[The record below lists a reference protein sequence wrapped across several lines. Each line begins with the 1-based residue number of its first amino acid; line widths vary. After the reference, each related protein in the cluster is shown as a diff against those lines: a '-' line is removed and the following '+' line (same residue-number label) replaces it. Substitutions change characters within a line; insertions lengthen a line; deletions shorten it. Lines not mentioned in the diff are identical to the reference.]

1 MNLEA
6 IPVKSKLPKRA
17 WLVVA
22 LLAIVGC
29 LNYLDRTI
37 ITTMRESIVHAI
49 PMSDGQF
56 GLLTSVFL
64 WVYGLLSPFAGFLAD
79 KFSRSRVIIAS
90 LFLWSI
96 VTWLTAYTT
105 SFEQLLTTRVLM
117 GISEACYIP
126 AALAL
131 IVDYH
136 RGSTRSSAVGIHM
149 VGIMVGSGLGFLGG
163 WVAEKHYW
171 NTIFVYLGIFGVIYS
186 IILAFTLKDRPDNRI
201 SEHLEKADNKV
212 DFLSAVKYLFR
223 LRSFIL
229 ILFCWALV
237 SISSWLLVGWL
248 PTYFQEHFN
257 LTQGMAGVYATS
269 YFFAAAIAGL
279 LLGGYWADRWSR
291 SNPRARILVPAIGLC
306 VAAPSIFIASY
317 TTILPVAVLCF
328 MLYSLTK
335 SFLDSN
341 MMPVLC
347 LVVYPKYR
355 ATGYGILNL
364 MACIIGG
371 VGLYAGGVLRDLN
384 INLSSIYQFAALTMI
399 ISIVILITVKPKYIE
414 SEQ

>member
-1 MNLEA
+1 MKLAVASIHYE
-6 IPVKSKLPKRA
+6 LPKGA
-17 WLVVA
+17 WLVVM
-22 LLAIVGC
+22 LLAVVGC

-64 WVYGLLSPFAGFLAD
+64 WVYGLISPFAGFLAD
-79 KFSRSRVIIAS
+79 RFGCSRVIIAS

-96 VTWLTAYTT
+96 VTWLTAYAT
-105 SFEQLLTTRVLM
+105 SFEELLGTRILM
-117 GISEACYIP
+117 GLSEACYIP

-136 RGSTRSSAVGIHM
+136 RGSSRSTAVGVHM
-149 VGIMVGSGLGFLGG
+149 IGIMVGSGLGFLGG
-163 WVAEKHYW
+163 WVAERHHW

-186 IILAFTLKDRPDNRI
+186 ILLALLLRDRPKNSPWESSQQAVNNI
-201 SEHLEKADNKV
+201 S
-212 DFLSAVKYLFR
+212 FLSAIGYLFR

-229 ILFCWALV
+229 ILSCWVLV

-257 LTQGMAGVYATS
+257 LSQGMAGIYATT
-269 YFFAAAIAGL
+269 YFFAAAILGL
-279 LLGGYWADRWSR
+279 LLGGYWADRWSH

-306 VAAPSIFIASY
+306 IASPGIFMASY
-317 TTILPVAVLCF
+317 TDILPVAIVCF
-328 MLYSLTK
+328 MLYSFTK
-335 SFLDSN
+335 SFMDTN
-341 MMPVLC
+341 MMPILC
-347 LVVYPKYR
+347 LVVHPRYR

-364 MACIIGG
+364 MACIVGG
-371 VGLYAGGVLRDLN
+371 IGLYAGGALRDLN
-384 INLSSIYQFAALTMI
+384 TNLSAIYKFAALIMI
-399 ISIVILITVKPKYIE
+399 ISIVILFCVKPKYIKPE
-414 SEQ
+414 